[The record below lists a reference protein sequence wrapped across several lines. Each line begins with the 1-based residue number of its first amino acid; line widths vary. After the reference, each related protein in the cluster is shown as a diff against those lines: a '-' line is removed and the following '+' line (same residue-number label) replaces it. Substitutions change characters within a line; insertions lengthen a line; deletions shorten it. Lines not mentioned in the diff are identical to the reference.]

1 MRNIDSILPT
11 KTNLMKL
18 KSTIKLSEQGQEL
31 LEKKKYILIQ
41 EREKYKKEIAGL
53 REKLKQSQ
61 ERANMY
67 LRQTNVNIGIEEVNY
82 ISRGIEIDNGVDIK
96 YLTIMGVNIPSIVY
110 EEQAKQMHYGVA
122 HTPMSLDK
130 AIEGFNAVKKIIIK
144 LAEIENTIE
153 RLSINIQKIQK
164 RANALKDIIIPRDK
178 QIAKSITDILDERER
193 EEFSRLKVIKKNIN

>member
-67 LRQTNVNIGIEEVNY
+67 LRQTNVNIGIEEVHY
-82 ISRGIEIDNGVDIK
+82 ISRGIEIDNGIDIK

-110 EEQAKQMHYGVA
+110 EEPVKQMHYGVA

-130 AIEGFNAVKKIIIK
+130 AIEEFNEVKKLIIK

-153 RLSINIQKIQK
+153 RLNINIQKIQK
-164 RANALKDIIIPRDK
+164 RANALKDIIIPRNK
-178 QIAKSITDILDERER
+178 QIAKAITDILDERER
-193 EEFSRLKVIKKNIN
+193 EEFSRLKVVKKNIS